1 MADVASLS
9 PVNAQPVV
17 IVGTGGSGRETYAL
31 LQDVCSARPGTWD
44 FQGFLGLHDPDTA
57 QMNRLGARF
66 LGDPRDLTHRVY
78 GSTGWH
84 YVLGIGDSSP
94 RREMDTV
101 LAQQGLMPLT
111 LIHPSSIIGPDV
123 EIGSGSIICANTVVT
138 TNVRMGSACQINI
151 GCVIGHD
158 ARIGGFV
165 TLAQSVNIAG
175 NVTIEDDATI
185 FTGASILPGVRVGS
199 GATVGAG
206 AVVTQ
211 DVPSSVTVAGIPA
224 KPLA

>member
-1 MADVASLS
+1 MTCVASLS
-9 PVNAQPVV
+9 PVGPQPVV

-31 LQDVCSARPGTWD
+31 FQDVCSAYPGTWD
-44 FQGFLGLHDPDTA
+44 FQGFLGLHDPDA
-57 QMNRLGARF
+57 DQMARLGARF
-66 LGDPRDLTHRVY
+66 LGDPRDLTHRIA
-78 GSTGWH
+78 GSSDWH

-94 RREMDTV
+94 RREMDAA
-101 LAQQGLMPLT
+101 LSQQGLTPLT
-111 LIHPSSIIGPDV
+111 LIHPNSIIGPDV
-123 EIGSGSIICANTVVT
+123 EIGVGAIVCANTVIT
-138 TNVRMGSACQINI
+138 TNVRLGFGCQVNI

-158 ARIGGFV
+158 ARIGSYV

-185 FTGASILPGVRVGS
+185 FTGASVLPGIHVGAGS
-199 GATVGAG
+199 TIGAG

-211 DVPSSVTVAGIPA
+211 DVPSGITVAGIPA